1 VSPPPSYIFASSR
14 SRREVAS
21 TRTGSRRGLALV
33 LFVLI
38 AFWAGLGLGAAVLFA
53 GVSL

>member
-21 TRTGSRRGLALV
+21 RRSGTGRALALV
-33 LFVLI
+33 LLVLI
-38 AFWAGLGLGAAVLFA
+38 VFWTALGIGVAVLFA
-53 GVSL
+53 GVSF